1 MGIGE
6 ARGRKGDLF
15 GLNWPARPIKCLGVY
30 LTYDYDD
37 FIKMN
42 YKQRLKKLENTANW
56 WKGRGL
62 TLFGRAQIINSLLL
76 PELIYITSMFVVPE
90 EIIKELNKIIFKF
103 LWRGQD
109 RVVRTATINN
119 YENGGLRVLDFET
132 LVRSLRLSWLKGL
145 CSGEEAG
152 C

>member
-1 MGIGE
+1 MRYLRTKNAHKQL
-6 ARGRKGDLF
+6 ARNVL
-15 GLNWPARPIKCLGVY
+15 KCLGVY

-62 TLFGRAQIINSLLL
+62 TLYGRAQTINSLLL
-76 PELIYITSMFVVPE
+76 PKLIYIASMFVVPE
-90 EIIKELNKIIFKF
+90 EIIKEINRIVFKF

-109 RVVRTATINN
+109 RVARTAVINS
-119 YENGGLRVLDFET
+119 YENGGLRVLDFENF
-132 LVRSLRLSWLKGL
+132 SEIS
-145 CSGEEAG
+145 SIIMA
-152 C
+152 